1 MQKNQLKIITIGLAA
16 LLFTSLFATNNTAL
30 VKAEAVISSP
40 TVSADLLD
48 PAGGTQVISSTSNLE
63 NPTET
68 PENTPDVVESPTAIE
83 TTDTC
88 STSSTET
95 ACVSTETTTISS
107 IPEITDTVSSEAAE
121 SETPAGTETE
131 EPSPTPTTPIDSNP
145 PLIQF
150 STVDASAG
158 TITIQ
163 ITVSDESYLNV
174 GSLVGKAIDE
184 SGSTQDCNFRGAA
197 AEYSCDLSL
206 NNGNY
211 HIQVS
216 AADIIG
222 NLAMVDLPDF
232 TVQINSV
239 N

>member
-1 MQKNQLKIITIGLAA
+1 MQKNQLRIITIGLVA
-16 LLFTSLFATNNTAL
+16 LLFTSLFVMNNTAL
-30 VKAEAVISSP
+30 VKAEAVFSSP

-48 PAGGTQVISSTSNLE
+48 PAGGTQIINSTPDLE

-68 PENTPDVVESPTAIE
+68 PKNTHDVVKSPTAVE
-83 TTDTC
+83 DTDTC
-88 STSSTET
+88 SIINPET
-95 ACVSTETTTISS
+95 VCVSTETPTISS
-107 IPEITDTVSSEAAE
+107 SPEVSDTVPSEAAE

-131 EPSPTPTTPIDSNP
+131 EPSPTPITPIDSNP
-145 PLIQF
+145 PSIQF

-163 ITVSDESYLNV
+163 IMVSDESDLNV
-174 GSLVGKAIDE
+174 GSLIGKVVDE
-184 SGSTQDCNFRGAA
+184 LGSTQDCNFRGAA
-197 AEYSCDLSL
+197 AEFTCTLSL

-211 HIQVS
+211 HIEVS
-216 AADIIG
+216 AADVTG
-222 NLAMVDLPDF
+222 NLARVDLPDF